1 MIGGMTSDRRNLLTV
16 GEAAPWFRAA
26 AFGGRADYAF
36 DLAGG
41 RAVLM
46 CFFGTTRHL
55 PAQAALDE
63 LQRRRELFDDRSAC
77 FYGVT
82 VDPGDSEQG
91 RIVPQLPGIRF
102 FLDHDRAV
110 SRLYGAARADDPS
123 YAGHWLLLDASL
135 RVAGVF
141 PLGDA
146 SAALDACARLALQ
159 PFEGDWA
166 PVLQVP
172 DILEPDLC
180 RRLIDFYEERG
191 GEQSG
196 FMRDVGGMTRL
207 LLDPAHKVR
216 SDRTVDDPGLMKAL
230 HLRVF
235 HRLKPMIMRAF
246 QFDPTR
252 IERLLVGC
260 YDAETGGHFRTH
272 RDNTS
277 RGTAHRRFAVTINL
291 NADEYEGGEL
301 VFPEYGSRRY
311 KPPTG
316 GAVVFSCSLLH
327 QAMPVTR
334 GRRYAFLPF
343 LYDEE
348 GAKLREQNAHFLEGD
363 LAKYEA
369 NAAKAG

>member
-1 MIGGMTSDRRNLLTV
+1 MLTV
-16 GEAAPWFRAA
+16 GEAAPWFHAPA
-26 AFGGRADYAF
+26 LDGNPDYAF

-46 CFFGTTRHL
+46 LFFGTTRH
-55 PAQAALDE
+55 PAVAAALAE
-63 LQRRRELFDDRSAC
+63 LQKRRDLFDDSHAC
-77 FYGVT
+77 FFGVT
-82 VDPGDSEQG
+82 VDPSDSEQG
-91 RIVPQLPGIRF
+91 RIAQQLPGIRF
-102 FLDHDRAV
+102 LLDHDRAV
-110 SRLYGAARADDPS
+110 SRLYGAVRGGPA

-141 PLGDA
+141 PLA
-146 SAALDACARLALQ
+146 ESKAALDACAALARA

-166 PVLQVP
+166 PVVQVP
-172 DILEPDLC
+172 NVLEPDLC
-180 RRLIDFYEERG
+180 RRLISFYEERG
-191 GEQSG
+191 GEESG
-196 FMRDVGGMTRL
+196 FMRDVDGITRL
-207 LLDPAHKVR
+207 LLDPSHKVR
-216 SDRTVDDPGLMKAL
+216 SDCPVDDPDLVAAL
-230 HLRVF
+230 HMRMF
-235 HRLKPMIMRAF
+235 HRLKPMIVRAF

-260 YDAETGGHFRTH
+260 YDAESGGHFRAH

-301 VFPEYGSRRY
+301 VFPEYGARRY

-327 QAMPVTR
+327 QAMPVTK

-348 GAKLREQNAHFLEGD
+348 GAKLRERNTRFLEGD
-363 LAKYEA
+363 LATYEA
-369 NAAKAG
+369 DPAENG